1 MRRIAVLTALPL
13 LAVGVLAGCGG
24 SSSTSS
30 SSASAVTVS
39 GTFGKAPT
47 VTIPAA
53 KAGSKLA
60 VQTLVHGSGPALNKT
75 DAFVGNYAIYL
86 WSGTS
91 HKLLQSTFK
100 AGASPTLFSGSLLP
114 GLETALIGQK
124 MGSRVLAVIPPKEG
138 FGTSGDAQA
147 GIKGTDTLV
156 FVVDMIKDFSGT
168 AAATGQQVSNGGGSL
183 PTVTAGAAGTAPTIK
198 MPKGNPPTNL
208 TTKVLIKGTGPVVAP
223 GDTVVVQ
230 YTGAIWRNGY
240 VFDSSWKRSQPFGFT
255 IAASPS
261 QVIPGWDKG
270 LAGQTVGSRVML
282 VIPPADGYGKTGS
295 PQAHIKGTDTLVFA
309 VDILGAFS
317 GAK

>member
-24 SSSTSS
+24 SSNSS
-30 SSASAVTVS
+30 SSAPAVTVS
-39 GTFGKAPT
+39 GTFGKAPA
-47 VTIPAA
+47 VSIPAQ
-53 KAGSKLA
+53 KAAGKLT
-60 VQTLVHGSGPALNKT
+60 VKTLVQGSGHAFAHT

-100 AGASPTLFSGSLLP
+100 SGGKPTLFSGTLLP
-114 GLETALIGQK
+114 GLETALIGKK
-124 MGSRVLAVIPPKEG
+124 MGSRVLAVIPPKDG

-156 FVVDMIKDFSGT
+156 FVVDMIKDFAGN
-168 AAATGQQVSNGGGSL
+168 AAATGQQVSQGGGSL
-183 PTVTAGAAGTAPTIK
+183 PMVTAAAGAVPTIK
-198 MPKGNPPTNL
+198 MPKGNPPKNL
-208 TTKVLIKGTGPVVAP
+208 TTKVLIKGTGPTVAP

-230 YTGAIWRNGY
+230 YAGAIWRNGY
-240 VFDSSWKRSQPFGFT
+240 VFDSSWKRSQPFGFS
-255 IAASPS
+255 IGASPS
-261 QVIPGWDKG
+261 QVILGWDHG

-295 PQAHIKGTDTLVFA
+295 PQAHIKGTDTLVFV
-309 VDILGAFS
+309 VDILCAFGAAQ
-317 GAK
+317 G

>member
-1 MRRIAVLTALPL
+1 MRRIAVLSAFPL
-13 LAVGVLAGCGG
+13 VAAMVLAGCGG
-24 SSSTSS
+24 SSSPS

-39 GTFGKAPT
+39 GGFGKAPA
-47 VTIPAA
+47 VKIPAE
-53 KAGSKLA
+53 KAGSKLT
-60 VQTLVHGSGPALNKT
+60 VKTLVHGTGQTLGRT

-100 AGASPTLFSGSLLP
+100 AGGKPTLFSGTLLP
-114 GLETALIGQK
+114 GLETALIGKK

-156 FVVDMIKDFSGT
+156 FVVDMIKDFAGNAS
-168 AAATGQQVSNGGGSL
+168 AAGRQVSHGGGKL
-183 PTVTAGAAGTAPTIK
+183 PAVTMTQGAAPTVKVPN
-198 MPKGNPPTNL
+198 GNPPKNL
-208 TTKVLIKGTGPVVAP
+208 TTQVLVKGSGPTVAD

-230 YTGAIWRNGY
+230 YVGAIWRNGY

-255 IAASPS
+255 IGASPS
-261 QVIPGWDKG
+261 QVILGWDRG

-282 VIPPADGYGKTGS
+282 VIPPADGYGKSGS
-295 PQAHIKGTDTLVFA
+295 PQAHIKGTDTLVFV
-309 VDILGAFS
+309 VDILGAF
-317 GAK
+317 GAAQG